1 MGRILAAAD
10 IGSNTVHL
18 LVAEVEDGLVSRLSD
33 ANEWVSL
40 GEVVGRL
47 GKVPPAVVDR
57 LIKSLDTFRRA
68 AISMGAEAMYVFGT
82 EALRKAENQKRVLD
96 AIRVA
101 TGIQV
106 DLIPGTREAK
116 LGLLGDWLD
125 SDGDG
130 PFLICEVGGGS
141 AQIAHC
147 LVDEGLPW
155 IDSEVSLPLGTGTL
169 IAKVGIEEPCAAE
182 QYRALEELVTKA
194 IDGVA
199 VGENRRMVAC
209 GGVIRGLWRALHP
222 DGEREIAVEELDYL
236 IWATRQLTLDVIVDR
251 FQVKPKRAATLLPGA
266 VVYRSLLAAAG
277 LDRLTV
283 SRFGVREGAILE
295 LAAGNIKASR
305 LVSNLKA

>member
-18 LVAEVEDGLVSRLSD
+18 LIAEVDGGLVSRLSD
-33 ANEWVSL
+33 VNEWVSL
-40 GEVVGRL
+40 GEVVGRH
-47 GKVPPAVVDR
+47 GKVPPAVIDR

-82 EALRKAENQKRVLD
+82 EALRKADNQKRVLE

-106 DLIPGTREAK
+106 DLIPGTREAT
-116 LGLLGDWLD
+116 LGLRGAWLD
-125 SDGDG
+125 CDGDG

-141 AQIAHC
+141 AQIAQC
-147 LVDEGLPW
+147 VIDKGLPR
-155 IDSEVSLPLGTGTL
+155 IESEVSLPLGTGTL
-169 IAKVGIEEPCAAE
+169 IAQVGLEDPCEPE
-182 QYRALEELVTKA
+182 RFQALEETVRAA
-194 IDGVA
+194 IEGVP
-199 VGENRRMVAC
+199 VGNNRRMVAC

-222 DGEREIAVEELDYL
+222 DGDREIAAEELDYL

-266 VVYRSLLAAAG
+266 VVYRNLLAAAG

-283 SRFGVREGAILE
+283 SRFGVREGALLE